1 MTALWLTV
9 LLAFHTVRVPSIQIQ
24 GQPYVAPPKL
34 AQAFGWKSS
43 SSQVYQTPNGAVAFQ
58 EDQVKVQGKPIVVRS
73 ALHQG
78 KRYYHAE
85 DLETVLDRVT
95 GKRVYWDRERSRY
108 ILSRYPP
115 SIKSVKISGNKEGIQ
130 VEIQHNADLHPTVQ
144 SLESQA
150 VRVEI
155 DRGFYK
161 GGHRIPAEGV
171 LSGGEIYHTARGFRL
186 ALRFDQPVEFEVR
199 RQKTQFRVTFRPV
212 PVASKKPSPQS
223 PQPKWEKSQDRTLV
237 IVIDPGHGGK
247 DPGAIG
253 RYGTREKTINL
264 AVAKRLKRIL
274 EKDLHARV
282 ILTRDRDKFVPLR
295 ERAEIANRAGADL
308 FISLHCNYERRRRA
322 QGAETYFLSAAR
334 TKWERA
340 VQNLENGAL
349 KYELGPELDT
359 TDLLKFILSDMAQAQ
374 FLKESQSLAVSI
386 QDHLATALKLKNRGV
401 KQAGFYVLL
410 GAYMPSVLVEMGF
423 ISHPSEEK
431 RLRQGW
437 YQEKIAKGIAK
448 GIEAFLRN
456 RDRAWVPTFGG

>member
-1 MTALWLTV
+1 MNALWIGV
-9 LLAFHTVRVPSIQIQ
+9 LLAFHTVRVPSVTLK
-24 GQPYVAPPKL
+24 GAPYVAPDPL
-34 AQAFGWKSS
+34 ARAFGWQQIATKT
-43 SSQVYQTPNGAVAFQ
+43 YQTPRGVLRFDTHAIRFQ
-58 EDQVKVQGKPIVVRS
+58 NTSIEVRTTVYKN
-73 ALHQG
+73 A
-78 KRYYHAE
+78 RYYHAE

-95 GKRVYWDRERSRY
+95 GKRTYWDRERSRY
-108 ILSRYPP
+108 ILSKYPP
-115 SIKSVKISGNKEGIQ
+115 SVKRLDLEATSQKVHLQ
-130 VEIQHNADLHPTVQ
+130 IQHNSDLRPEINSVDPKTV
-144 SLESQA
+144 
-150 VRVEI
+150 RIEI
-155 DRGFYK
+155 PRGFYK
-161 GGHRIPAEGV
+161 GAHGFPAQGLLAGAEV
-171 LSGGEIYHTARGFRL
+171 FHTARGFRL
-186 ALRFDQPVEFEVR
+186 LLRFERPVTFEVQR
-199 RQKTQFRVTFRPV
+199 RKTTFLAIFRPV
-212 PVASKKPSPQS
+212 PPPVAPKPKKPSS
-223 PQPKWEKSQDRTLV
+223 PQIEPTRREPLV

-253 RYGTREKTINL
+253 RYGTREKDINL

-274 EKDLHARV
+274 EKELGARV
-282 ILTRDRDKFVPLR
+282 ILTRDRDKFIPLR

-308 FISLHCNYERRRRA
+308 FISLHCNYERKRRA

-349 KYELGPELDT
+349 KYELGPEMDT

-437 YQEKIAKGIAK
+437 YQQKIAEGIAK
-448 GIEAFLRN
+448 GIRSFLKH
-456 RDRAWVPTFGG
+456 RDQAWIPAVGG